1 MKENKN
7 YMSVIG
13 QNIRAL
19 RAKSKTSQAQLAH
32 FLGIQMQTVSKW
44 EHASCSPDIEK
55 LPEIAAFFGVSIDEL
70 FRDDGKGSSE
80 LALAELK
87 KLLSEL
93 KFAELCEK
101 ALEYAIAFPQNIKFT
116 EYLLVGAVQAHHC
129 RIALPDNTITQ
140 AVNLGKRTA
149 EKNADAN
156 AVKYNLCA
164 LLYLLKRNK
173 EADFY
178 YDTLC
183 PITLSKQMLAH
194 YRYTG
199 NDRKNALEENIA
211 SYHAFIASSL
221 SLIADKEKEL
231 SEIAKYRTQAIRSN
245 EQAFAYTGNK
255 RFLEINLSLMFAIR
269 AAYAESEEEEKAND
283 TLALAESYARE
294 HSLESYFRALLA
306 RHGVPSKE

>member
-13 QNIRAL
+13 QNIRRL
-19 RAKSKTSQAQLAH
+19 RAQSKVSQAQLAH

-149 EKNADAN
+149 EKNADAH
-156 AVKYNLCA
+156 AVIYNLCA

-231 SEIAKYRTQAIRSN
+231 SEIAKYRTQAIFHH

-269 AAYAESEEEEKAND
+269 AAYTESEEEEKAND
-283 TLALAESYARE
+283 TLALAENYARE
-294 HSLESYFRALLA
+294 HSLENYFRALLA